1 MSRFLPEPTK
11 ISRPFWDSCKAGAM
25 KMQRCADCGNVAFY
39 PVYICPECASRKLE
53 WTPMSGRGEVHTYT
67 IAPSTFDDG
76 TMVVALVEL
85 EEGAMMTSNVVNVDP
100 GAVHIG
106 MKVQVVY
113 RAVSDDITLPLYEP
127 AR

>member
-1 MSRFLPEPTK
+1 
-11 ISRPFWDSCKAGAM
+11 
-25 KMQRCADCGNVAFY
+25 
-39 PVYICPECASRKLE
+39 
-53 WTPMSGRGEVHTYT
+53 
-67 IAPSTFDDG
+67 
-76 TMVVALVEL
+76 MVVALVEL